1 MNRIILLL
9 IALVVFACSPQKKLQ
24 KTYVGQPVS
33 VMEKEFGKATTVF
46 DRTEGQEYIFE
57 KVEFLKSTE
66 ISQHKI
72 TLDPI
77 ITPKVKKTIRYST
90 LVVDGIISK
99 ITVDELYE
107 R

>member
-9 IALVVFACSPQKKLQ
+9 ITLIVISCSAQKKLQ
-24 KTYVGQPVS
+24 KSYVGQPVS
-33 VMEKEFGKATTVF
+33 VMEKEFGKAKTIF
-46 DRTEGQEYIFE
+46 EKSEGQEYIFE

-72 TLDPI
+72 TLDPM
-77 ITPKVKKTIRYST
+77 ITPKVKKITHYAT
-90 LVVDGIISK
+90 LVRDGIIVE
-99 ITVDELYE
+99 INVDEEYE